1 MLLDIGGIKEMCFKI
16 FEERDALSGV
26 LRKKCTFKY
35 WGEKMGFHIG
45 VKRGDFK
52 YWREEMCF
60 QMLAGI
66 RRAFILAEKDALSD
80 TGGKEQIR
88 WAAGIPRDV
97 PSTLK
102 TRRNFSSF

>member
-1 MLLDIGGIKEMCFKI
+1 MLSDIGGIKEMCFQI
-16 FEERDALSGV
+16 LAERDALSGV
-26 LRKKCTFKY
+26 LRKRCTFKY
-35 WGEKMGFHIG
+35 WGEQMRFSYWCEETGFQI
-45 VKRGDFK
+45 
-52 YWREEMCF
+52 
-60 QMLAGI
+60 LAGRDVLSDAGGK
-66 RRAFILAEKDALSD
+66 RRAFILAGKDALSD

>member
-1 MLLDIGGIKEMCFKI
+1 MLSDIGGTKGCAFRYLRRETHFQV
-16 FEERDALSGV
+16 FSGRDALS
-26 LRKKCTFKY
+26 Y
-35 WGEKMGFHIG
+35 WCEETGFQI
-45 VKRGDFK
+45 
-52 YWREEMCF
+52 
-60 QMLAGI
+60 LAGRDVLSDAGGK
-66 RRAFILAEKDALSD
+66 RRAFILAGKDALSD

>member
-1 MLLDIGGIKEMCFKI
+1 MLSDICGERRTFRCSQEEMHFQILGRKDGLSYWC
-16 FEERDALSGV
+16 EER
-26 LRKKCTFKY
+26 
-35 WGEKMGFHIG
+35 GFQI
-45 VKRGDFK
+45 
-52 YWREEMCF
+52 
-60 QMLAGI
+60 LAGRDVLSDAGGK
-66 RRAFILAEKDALSD
+66 RRAFILAGKDALSD